1 MGLGGGEGEVARQQ
15 NILRVENKTNYETD
29 YLTDEASEALQENLS
44 CSGQSDATE
53 MRGANYQGLAA

>member
-1 MGLGGGEGEVARQQ
+1 MRLGGGARQH

-44 CSGQSDATE
+44 CSSDATE